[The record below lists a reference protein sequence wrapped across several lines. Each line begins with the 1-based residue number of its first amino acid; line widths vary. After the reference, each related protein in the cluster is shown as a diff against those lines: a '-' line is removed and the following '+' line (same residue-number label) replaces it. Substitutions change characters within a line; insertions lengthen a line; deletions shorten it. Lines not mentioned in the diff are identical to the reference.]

1 MINVR
6 VQTDSVK
13 SIIGATTD
21 ELRAIYRPIKNYA
34 QSEIE
39 EPVCIVAVIDENII
53 GAAEYLVN
61 KNHALIRNLAVSP
74 DHRRQGAARAIIEHV
89 ILKAKN
95 AGKTKLL
102 LSTIKETANM
112 NFFTHGF

>member
-74 DHRRQGAARAIIEHV
+74 TTRTVIIN
-89 ILKAKN
+89 LTTNFRKRKFFAKQD
-95 AGKTKLL
+95 
-102 LSTIKETANM
+102 
-112 NFFTHGF
+112 